1 MSRAWRQNNTSLN
14 TFYPRVLGTQC
25 AVATEHYLATKAGA
39 DLLGIGGNAVDAAVG
54 ATFVESIVNPQMFT
68 LGGECPML
76 ICMAKTQKVVSVNG
90 NTAAP
95 GKATPEE
102 YLKRGLKEVPGES
115 ILAGGVPAVV
125 GALLTALSRFGR
137 LSFSEVTYLRRII

>member
-14 TFYPRVLGTQC
+14 TFYPKVLGTQC

-76 ICMAKTQKVVSVNG
+76 ICMAKPRKLFQLMVT
-90 NTAAP
+90 
-95 GKATPEE
+95 
-102 YLKRGLKEVPGES
+102 
-115 ILAGGVPAVV
+115 
-125 GALLTALSRFGR
+125 LLHPVKLPRKN
-137 LSFSEVTYLRRII
+137 I